1 MKPITMLQAFELIDL
16 AANED
21 RLYHYNGGQAYIR
34 ISMNLNVLMI
44 LDNTSI
50 DHPSIQFMDGTEYF
64 KQCVPTRLWLTQSQ
78 CLEGNGSL
86 AQWYIS
92 NYQQLQ
98 GV

>member
-1 MKPITMLQAFELIDL
+1 MNEITMLQAFELIDL

-34 ISMNLNVLMI
+34 VSMDLNVLMI
-44 LDNTSI
+44 LDNTTT
-50 DHPSIQFMDGTEYF
+50 DFPSFQLINGTEYF

-92 NYQQLQ
+92 NHQELQ